1 LGQPLRPLLSSF
13 AKVEAQKISDRT
25 KAGMASRPNRG
36 DTCPSGQS
44 SRCRTVSVCRTVKA
58 CQFAEGDIGEPHW
71 VALSLID
78 MSEDYQCHSPAHII
92 VVIHPPRK

>member
-1 LGQPLRPLLSSF
+1 VIWLAIARF
-13 AKVEAQKISDRT
+13 E
-25 KAGMASRPNRG
+25 M
-36 DTCPSGQS
+36 
-44 SRCRTVSVCRTVKA
+44 
-58 CQFAEGDIGEPHW
+58 EGDIGEPHW